1 MRELDKIAEALFN
14 KIRARFDSVTIG
26 DNKAQSTTDS
36 EKARF
41 FNFDYINQEGK
52 NFGNITISLIDEN
65 SLKIYFGNN
74 ISLGL
79 SGKEQQEWYAFLRE
93 LRQFAKRNMLMFD
106 TRDINRSNLDLKDL
120 QQQSKSGSTYDKEE
134 LSISEG
140 KLYGTSRSSYADVGP
155 HKLIIRHNDKVD
167 PDRHGSRGRKIEHIF
182 VETPLGE
189 RFLLP
194 HTNLHGA
201 RALANHMRHGGKID
215 DTGTNLINEMVK
227 EMSSMRHFVRSMRSR
242 TFEDNETSGMV
253 ESAIHRYNEIK
264 DNLKKFQGRK
274 GHELLLTMTE
284 NSWTKN
290 NDEIDVEGL
299 KERFVKKIY
308 DDRFNEALPYVYR
321 AYQSQLENATPAS
334 KEFESWA
341 NEITH
346 EDWDD
351 SDQQASIEFVD
362 IVEKPI
368 QVGVDGIDA
377 IAALKDT
384 FDDAE
389 LSSALQKLAASQGPD
404 ADARKLLA
412 GWLASNGET
421 ELANLIV
428 EILKRQNQPI
438 QVQPTSPS
446 VPKQNFGATT
456 TDEPV
461 VSEDIQLLKWLAGVK
476 K

>member
-1 MRELDKIAEALFN
+1 
-14 KIRARFDSVTIG
+14 
-26 DNKAQSTTDS
+26 
-36 EKARF
+36 
-41 FNFDYINQEGK
+41 
-52 NFGNITISLIDEN
+52 
-65 SLKIYFGNN
+65 
-74 ISLGL
+74 
-79 SGKEQQEWYAFLRE
+79 
-93 LRQFAKRNMLMFD
+93 
-106 TRDINRSNLDLKDL
+106 
-120 QQQSKSGSTYDKEE
+120 
-134 LSISEG
+134 
-140 KLYGTSRSSYADVGP
+140 
-155 HKLIIRHNDKVD
+155 
-167 PDRHGSRGRKIEHIF
+167 
-182 VETPLGE
+182 
-189 RFLLP
+189 
-194 HTNLHGA
+194 
-201 RALANHMRHGGKID
+201 MRHGGKID